1 MSIKVYKD
9 NAANSIFIED
19 ANGAQFLNSLQ
30 AVVDYGLVSIEDLAK
45 GYQIVSSV
53 AHTEFVDEN
62 DDVYSGTAI
71 DVCNTLNALFAAS
84 GGNGGNVPVITSNTT
99 INLVEGE
106 TLNYELTATDGVGY
120 EWDGLPSGVVTV
132 EGNVRKLVGGSGL
145 SAGTYNVTA
154 KAINYYGEDS
164 ETISIVVASPPY
176 ANTKSVQFNQNDW
189 LGANAALLDAT
200 LGRSVSYT
208 HLTLPTTPYV

>member
-1 MSIKVYKD
+1 MSIKVYRD

-30 AVVDYGLVSIEDLAK
+30 AVVDSGLVSIEDLAK

-53 AHTEFVDEN
+53 DHTDFVDEN
-62 DDVYSGTAI
+62 DVVYPGTATQ
-71 DVCNTLNALFAAS
+71 VCDTLNALFAAS

-120 EWDGLPSGVVTV
+120 EWVV
-132 EGNVRKLVGGSGL
+132 GQDICFYGKLKKNVQVFSLYPKKENCQMT
-145 SAGTYNVTA
+145 SA
-154 KAINYYGEDS
+154 
-164 ETISIVVASPPY
+164 
-176 ANTKSVQFNQNDW
+176 ANGPW
-189 LGANAALLDAT
+189 
-200 LGRSVSYT
+200 
-208 HLTLPTTPYV
+208 